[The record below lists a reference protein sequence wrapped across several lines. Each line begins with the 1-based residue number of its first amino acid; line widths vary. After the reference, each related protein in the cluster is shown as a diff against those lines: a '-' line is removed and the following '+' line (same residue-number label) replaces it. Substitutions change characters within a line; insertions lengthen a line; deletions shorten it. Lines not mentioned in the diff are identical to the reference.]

1 MPPLCSPRNPCSTCH
16 KHIHSNHRALF
27 CNSCELFVHIKCNF
41 LNNNDYLRFKKE
53 GEDVPFFCISCISSN
68 IPFSN
73 LTKAEL
79 CNVNK
84 AINVPENDSSEAF
97 FAQKT
102 PEIDNHINKLNAFLN
117 NSLLPSDDDDS
128 DRDIASPINCNYF
141 EPDEFC
147 SAKFDSSKS
156 FSMLHLNIH
165 SITKHIET
173 LQTLL
178 LTLESKDF
186 EFDIIAISE
195 SKIKLNSLPI
205 VNVCIDNYHE
215 PLSCPSEA
223 NKGGVLLYVNK
234 KIHNFKPRPDL
245 CIYESKFI
253 ESSFIEIINNGRSNQ
268 IIGVI
273 YRHPT
278 LGVDRFTDDHM
289 RPLITK
295 LSKESK
301 KQITI
306 AGDFNVNLLNLS
318 HSHSSD
324 FFDLLTSNHLLPT
337 ISLPT
342 KINTSGK
349 NTLID
354 NIFTNVFNP
363 DIISGN
369 ISLNISD
376 GHLPSFLIIPNP
388 NQNHLPKHHNF
399 FKHDSRNFN
408 VKSEDFPIHKFLM
421 AQDLDLDW
429 DNILKIENL
438 DPNFSFENF
447 YSTISPVIS
456 KFLPLKK
463 VSNHEH
469 KRKFK
474 PWVSYGIRQC
484 MKRRDKLYT
493 QLRNCKNSIR
503 KQSIQDEYKVLR
515 NRVSELLSIAKKNYF
530 NRYFQA
536 NNRNLRK
543 IWQGINSIININTSS
558 NDSPSC
564 IAKKDGT
571 LITDPTLVCEE
582 FNNHYVNVASNIL
595 EERKSF
601 EGDGN
606 FRKFL
611 PPSIVNSIVFDPIDA
626 EEVCNLISKFNVN
639 KGCGPFS
646 IPSIVLFHMRHKLA
660 KPISWIANI
669 CIMTGIHPDKLKL
682 QKVIPF
688 FKKGSKLSTANY
700 RPISLLSNI
709 NKIIEKLVFNR
720 VLSFLN
726 RNNVIYEK
734 QFGFRPKHS
743 TNHALINIV
752 DTISNAIDSGK
763 LAAGVFVDF
772 QKAFDTVDHNIL
784 ISKLEHYGIRG
795 KFNDWFKSY
804 LTNRKQC
811 VSILGYESS
820 YQPIKYGVPQGSVL
834 GPLLFLIYINDLNH
848 SIQFSDTF
856 HFADDTNLLNIN
868 SSFYKLQS
876 NLNKDLKGL
885 YRWLLA
891 NKISLNAAKTEL
903 VIFRKPLQK
912 IPPINIKI
920 NGIRIAQTSSVKYL
934 GIYLDEFLVG
944 STHCIL
950 LHSKLQRANGMLAKA
965 RHFLCNNTN
974 TLLSLYYSIFSSHMV
989 NGCQVFGQ
997 TDSKFVKKI
1006 QVLQNNA
1013 LRLISFAD
1021 SFRDHVSH
1029 IYKNL
1034 NILKFRDFVSLQNLL
1049 FIHDYFN
1056 GLLPDC
1062 FDGYFTFLSDSHS
1075 HLTRNA
1081 TNGHLVVPRVESD
1094 RFGRKSFKVQSTVL
1108 WNDIAAKF
1116 PQENFANMPKS
1127 KFKNLLR
1134 NYFIRNY
1141 KSHVHIT

>member
-1 MPPLCSPRNPCSTCH
+1 M
-16 KHIHSNHRALF
+16 
-27 CNSCELFVHIKCNF
+27 
-41 LNNNDYLRFKKE
+41 
-53 GEDVPFFCISCISSN
+53 
-68 IPFSN
+68 
-73 LTKAEL
+73 
-79 CNVNK
+79 
-84 AINVPENDSSEAF
+84 
-97 FAQKT
+97 
-102 PEIDNHINKLNAFLN
+102 
-117 NSLLPSDDDDS
+117 
-128 DRDIASPINCNYF
+128 
-141 EPDEFC
+141 
-147 SAKFDSSKS
+147 
-156 FSMLHLNIH
+156 
-165 SITKHIET
+165 
-173 LQTLL
+173 
-178 LTLESKDF
+178 
-186 EFDIIAISE
+186 
-195 SKIKLNSLPI
+195 
-205 VNVCIDNYHE
+205 
-215 PLSCPSEA
+215 
-223 NKGGVLLYVNK
+223 
-234 KIHNFKPRPDL
+234 
-245 CIYESKFI
+245 
-253 ESSFIEIINNGRSNQ
+253 
-268 IIGVI
+268 
-273 YRHPT
+273 
-278 LGVDRFTDDHM
+278 
-289 RPLITK
+289 
-295 LSKESK
+295 
-301 KQITI
+301 
-306 AGDFNVNLLNLS
+306 
-318 HSHSSD
+318 
-324 FFDLLTSNHLLPT
+324 
-337 ISLPT
+337 
-342 KINTSGK
+342 
-349 NTLID
+349 
-354 NIFTNVFNP
+354 
-363 DIISGN
+363 
-369 ISLNISD
+369 
-376 GHLPSFLIIPNP
+376 
-388 NQNHLPKHHNF
+388 
-399 FKHDSRNFN
+399 
-408 VKSEDFPIHKFLM
+408 
-421 AQDLDLDW
+421 
-429 DNILKIENL
+429 
-438 DPNFSFENF
+438 
-447 YSTISPVIS
+447 
-456 KFLPLKK
+456 
-463 VSNHEH
+463 
-469 KRKFK
+469 
-474 PWVSYGIRQC
+474 
-484 MKRRDKLYT
+484 
-493 QLRNCKNSIR
+493 
-503 KQSIQDEYKVLR
+503 
-515 NRVSELLSIAKKNYF
+515 
-530 NRYFQA
+530 
-536 NNRNLRK
+536 
-543 IWQGINSIININTSS
+543 
-558 NDSPSC
+558 
-564 IAKKDGT
+564 
-571 LITDPTLVCEE
+571 
-582 FNNHYVNVASNIL
+582 ASNIL

-944 STHCIL
+944 SIHCIL

-1013 LRLISFAD
+1013 LRLITFAD

-1081 TNGHLVVPRVESD
+1081 TNGHLVVPRVDSD

-1127 KFKNLLR
+1127 KFKNMLR
-1134 NYFIRNY
+1134 NYFIGNY

>member
-1 MPPLCSPRNPCSTCH
+1 M
-16 KHIHSNHRALF
+16 
-27 CNSCELFVHIKCNF
+27 
-41 LNNNDYLRFKKE
+41 
-53 GEDVPFFCISCISSN
+53 
-68 IPFSN
+68 
-73 LTKAEL
+73 
-79 CNVNK
+79 
-84 AINVPENDSSEAF
+84 
-97 FAQKT
+97 
-102 PEIDNHINKLNAFLN
+102 
-117 NSLLPSDDDDS
+117 
-128 DRDIASPINCNYF
+128 
-141 EPDEFC
+141 
-147 SAKFDSSKS
+147 
-156 FSMLHLNIH
+156 
-165 SITKHIET
+165 
-173 LQTLL
+173 
-178 LTLESKDF
+178 
-186 EFDIIAISE
+186 
-195 SKIKLNSLPI
+195 
-205 VNVCIDNYHE
+205 
-215 PLSCPSEA
+215 
-223 NKGGVLLYVNK
+223 
-234 KIHNFKPRPDL
+234 
-245 CIYESKFI
+245 
-253 ESSFIEIINNGRSNQ
+253 
-268 IIGVI
+268 
-273 YRHPT
+273 
-278 LGVDRFTDDHM
+278 
-289 RPLITK
+289 
-295 LSKESK
+295 
-301 KQITI
+301 
-306 AGDFNVNLLNLS
+306 
-318 HSHSSD
+318 
-324 FFDLLTSNHLLPT
+324 
-337 ISLPT
+337 
-342 KINTSGK
+342 
-349 NTLID
+349 
-354 NIFTNVFNP
+354 
-363 DIISGN
+363 
-369 ISLNISD
+369 
-376 GHLPSFLIIPNP
+376 
-388 NQNHLPKHHNF
+388 
-399 FKHDSRNFN
+399 
-408 VKSEDFPIHKFLM
+408 
-421 AQDLDLDW
+421 
-429 DNILKIENL
+429 
-438 DPNFSFENF
+438 
-447 YSTISPVIS
+447 
-456 KFLPLKK
+456 
-463 VSNHEH
+463 
-469 KRKFK
+469 
-474 PWVSYGIRQC
+474 
-484 MKRRDKLYT
+484 
-493 QLRNCKNSIR
+493 
-503 KQSIQDEYKVLR
+503 
-515 NRVSELLSIAKKNYF
+515 
-530 NRYFQA
+530 
-536 NNRNLRK
+536 
-543 IWQGINSIININTSS
+543 
-558 NDSPSC
+558 
-564 IAKKDGT
+564 
-571 LITDPTLVCEE
+571 
-582 FNNHYVNVASNIL
+582 ASNIL

-646 IPSIVLFHMRHKLA
+646 IPSIVLFHMHHKLA

-944 STHCIL
+944 SIHCIL

-1013 LRLISFAD
+1013 LRLITFAD

-1081 TNGHLVVPRVESD
+1081 TNGHLVVPRVDSD
-1094 RFGRKSFKVQSTVL
+1094 RFGRKSFRVQSTIL
-1108 WNDIAAKF
+1108 WNDIAV
-1116 PQENFANMPKS
+1116 
-1127 KFKNLLR
+1127 KFKKMLR
-1134 NYFIRNY
+1134 NYFFRNY
-1141 KSHVHIT
+1141 KSHLNIT